1 MGRAMVRAMG
11 VQWACNG
18 RAMYTRCYIMMKT
31 IDQSFGWPEPLVC
44 QSASL
49 AWCFAANNTLVLP
62 TPNARAR
69 PHRSPQRPIDRR
81 RARPPAQRRSR
92 PNRAEPIDI
101 PTDHPID
108 RRSGRPI
115 AAAADRA
122 EPSLSIS
129 RPTTRSIAAA
139 ADRTE
144 PSRSTYPPT
153 DRNVEHRHVYKS

>member
-81 RARPPAQRRSR
+81 RDRPPAQRRSR

-108 RRSGRPI
+108 RRSGRPS
-115 AAAADRA
+115 RA
-122 EPSLSIS
+122 EPIDIPTDHPIDRRSG
-129 RPTTRSIAAA
+129 RPN
-139 ADRTE
+139 RTE
-144 PSRSTYPPT
+144 PIDIST
-153 DRNVEHRHVYKS
+153 DRPKCRTSQCV